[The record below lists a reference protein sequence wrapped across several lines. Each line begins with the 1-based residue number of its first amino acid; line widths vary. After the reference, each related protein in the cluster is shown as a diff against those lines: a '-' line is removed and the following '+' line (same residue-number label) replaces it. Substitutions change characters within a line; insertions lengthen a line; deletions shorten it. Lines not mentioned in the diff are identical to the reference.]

1 MRYSPPPTIGWL
13 STITIAIT
21 VVALLPDLTFAHR
34 TQGPLQGFRDQFS
47 GTPAIEK
54 TIVAGIY
61 DLYFCAFDMGHE
73 VHIITYAKNSRTG
86 DLYQDMVRLEVH
98 GPDQGQ
104 VIHAGELMLEEA
116 GVQLSDALAPQ
127 ILTDEVIRKVSP
139 YQAMLL
145 NRTRAGMLV
154 LGDDAL
160 YTLEVNPAV
169 YVTLAANE
177 AEKASGVRLVGLGAE
192 GAVGRLRLA
201 GSDAAIDEAV
211 AAVRRALGGIQG
223 RDHGEGR

>member
-1 MRYSPPPTIGWL
+1 MS
-13 STITIAIT
+13 ST
-21 VVALLPDLTFAHR
+21 PK
-34 TQGPLQGFRDQFS
+34 
-47 GTPAIEK
+47 AIELRG
-54 TIVAGIY
+54 A
-61 DLYFCAFDMGHE
+61 
-73 VHIITYAKNSRTG
+73 VHIDQMQPQFAATCAANSDGYFPVGGESAFWLEVCPGIVVNRLLDRALKSCDVTPGALITERHYGT
-86 DLYQDMVRLEVH
+86 LEVH

-116 GVQLSDALAPQ
+116 GVRLSDALAPQ

-139 YQAMLL
+139 HQAMLL

-177 AEKASGVRLVGLGAE
+177 AEKASPVRLVGLGVE

-201 GSDAAIDEAV
+201 GSDAEIDEAV
-211 AAVRRALGGIQG
+211 AAVRRALEGITG
-223 RDHGEGR
+223 RDHEEGR